1 MLAGILLDLDG
12 TLADTDPLHFKI
24 WQKMLREYDLEI
36 DSVFYKKNISGRQ
49 NQEIIKD
56 ILPQLSVDAGEKLA
70 LEKERRF
77 RELAASQLQRL
88 AGLDKLLNW
97 IEVSGLKKAV
107 VTNAPRENAEFMLT
121 ALALKKVLPIVILG
135 DDLPAGKP
143 DPLPY
148 NHAIALLDLTPDTVV
163 AFEDSPSGI
172 RAAVA
177 AGIYTIGVAT
187 THDRQFL
194 SALGAS
200 LVIDDFTEAS
210 LWELLDSRL

>member
-12 TLADTDPLHFKI
+12 TLANTDPLHFNI
-24 WQKMLREYDLEI
+24 WQNMLREYDLEI

-56 ILPQLSVDAGEKLA
+56 ILPQLSVEAGREFA

-77 RELAASQLQRL
+77 RELASSQLQRL

-97 IEVSGLKKAV
+97 IDVSGLKKAV

-121 ALALKKVLPIVILG
+121 ALALKEVFPIVILG

-143 DPLPY
+143 DPMPY
-148 NHAIALLDLTPDTVV
+148 DRAIALLNLTPDTVV

-194 SALGAS
+194 QALGAS
-200 LVIDDFTEAS
+200 LVVNDFTDES